1 MVSNCMKASVLIK
14 TSFIAVIVLGL
25 CSCAMLQQQMG
36 EASIDSYLQ
45 GCIYRGV
52 GQGIERDKAVE
63 LCECHVDA
71 AIKKS
76 SQSAFLDAAGRLANA
91 SKEERLSGMLKKEIT
106 LVKGTFKQCKADL
119 DI

>member
-1 MVSNCMKASVLIK
+1 VVGDCMRASVLIK
-14 TSFIAVIVLGL
+14 VLSITAIVLAL
-25 CSCAMLQQQMG
+25 CSCAVLQQKMG
-36 EASIDSYLQ
+36 ETSIDSYLQ

-52 GQGIERDKAVE
+52 GQGVGRDKAVE

-76 SQSAFLDAAGRLANA
+76 SQQIFLTAAGRLANA
-91 SKEERLSGMLKKEIT
+91 SKEERLSGMLNDEIS

-119 DI
+119 GI

>member
-1 MVSNCMKASVLIK
+1 MNARIFIKASSIVV
-14 TSFIAVIVLGL
+14 IALTL

-52 GQGIERDKAVE
+52 GQGIEREKAVE

-76 SQSAFLDAAGRLANA
+76 SQQAFLDAAGRLANA
-91 SKEERLSGMLKKEIT
+91 SKEERLSGMLKNQKIYH
-106 LVKGTFKQCKADL
+106 LSYL
-119 DI
+119 

>member
-1 MVSNCMKASVLIK
+1 MRASVLIK
-14 TSFIAVIVLGL
+14 TTSIVIIVLAL

-52 GQGIERDKAVE
+52 GQGIEREKAVE

-76 SQSAFLDAAGRLANA
+76 SQQAFLDAAGRLASA
-91 SKEERLSGMLKKEIT
+91 SKEARLSGMLKKEIA

-119 DI
+119 GI

>member
-1 MVSNCMKASVLIK
+1 MKVSVLIK
-14 TSFIAVIVLGL
+14 VLSIAAIVLAL
-25 CSCAMLQQQMG
+25 CSCAMLQQKMG
-36 EASIDSYLQ
+36 ETSIDSYLQ

-71 AIKKS
+71 AIIKS
-76 SQSAFLDAAGRLANA
+76 SQQTFLDAAGRLASA

-106 LVKGTFKQCKADL
+106 LVKGTFNQCKTDL
-119 DI
+119 GI

>member
-1 MVSNCMKASVLIK
+1 MVNNGVKIRILIRMSFVVGAVLM
-14 TSFIAVIVLGL
+14 L

-52 GQGIERDKAVE
+52 GQGIERDKAVD
-63 LCECHVDA
+63 LCECHVDS
-71 AIKKS
+71 AIKQS
-76 SQSAFLDAAGRLANA
+76 SQQAFLDAAGRLANA
-91 SKEERLSGMLKKEIT
+91 SKEERLSGILEKEIA

-119 DI
+119 SI